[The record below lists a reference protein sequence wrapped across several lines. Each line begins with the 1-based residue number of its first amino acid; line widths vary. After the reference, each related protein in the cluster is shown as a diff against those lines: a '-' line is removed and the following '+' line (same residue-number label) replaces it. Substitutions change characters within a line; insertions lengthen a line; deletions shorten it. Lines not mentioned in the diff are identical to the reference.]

1 MCLGGGGS
9 TPQYQPAPA
18 AVAPV
23 PTYAPTPAADA
34 PPEVAE
40 LDAASKSRTAT
51 KKRLG
56 VFGNIKTSVYG
67 DSAYGSA
74 SKVAKFGA
82 VGA

>member
-1 MCLGGGGS
+1 
-9 TPQYQPAPA
+9 
-18 AVAPV
+18 
-23 PTYAPTPAADA
+23 
-34 PPEVAE
+34 VAE